1 MALGENFILDLLLH
15 TNFDPLILAFN
26 ITPDGFAFQL
36 IGGVFSRNSYRKG
49 QRRPAGRRTMA
60 STVGAPSG
68 DLKESGIV
76 TNARVHWNLDN
87 LSLIDLAVE
96 RGEGFLSS
104 HGALITETGDRTG
117 RSPNDKFIV
126 EEPSTNQDVNWGDVN
141 ISTDKA
147 VFERLKVQVIDY
159 LSKRDDLF
167 VQDLYCG
174 AEETE
179 ALPIRVINQ
188 NAWHNAFAR
197 NMFIRP
203 TTEQLE
209 SHVPQFTVYHAP
221 HLEADDANLNS
232 QCFVIVN
239 YAAGE
244 VIIGGTRYAGEIKK
258 SIFSVMNLIL
268 PKKGILPMHCSANT
282 TGKNTA
288 IFFGLSGT
296 GKTTLSADP
305 KRALIGDDEH
315 GWGASG
321 IFNFEGGCYAK
332 LINLSEEDEPE
343 IFATTKQ
350 KGTVLENIVVD
361 ANGEPDF
368 FDTSKTQNTRGS
380 YPIEFIENRTM
391 DSKGGHPQNV
401 IFLTC
406 DAFGVLP
413 PISRLTPAQAAYH
426 FISGYTAKVAGTE
439 IGVTEPQATF
449 SACFGEPFMP
459 MHPGVYADLLS
470 AKMAEHEATAWLIN
484 TGWSGGAHGVGNR
497 MKIKYTRAMLNAAL
511 DGELNDVEYVT
522 DERFGFEI
530 PTSCP
535 NVPAEILIPRQTW
548 ADGIAYDA
556 TADRLAT
563 MFNKNFERYSEGV
576 SDAVNSAAP
585 RF

>member
-1 MALGENFILDLLLH
+1 MAD
-15 TNFDPLILAFN
+15 
-26 ITPDGFAFQL
+26 
-36 IGGVFSRNSYRKG
+36 V
-49 QRRPAGRRTMA
+49 
-60 STVGAPSG
+60 VGAPSG
-68 DLKESGIV
+68 DLSESGIDTDATV
-76 TNARVHWNLDN
+76 YWNLDN
-87 LSLIDLAVE
+87 ITLIDLAVE
-96 RGEGFLSS
+96 RKEGYLTSE
-104 HGALITETGDRTG
+104 GALVTETGERTG

-126 EEPSTNQDVNWGDVN
+126 DEPTTNQDVNWGDVN
-141 ISTDKA
+141 ISTDVS
-147 VFERLKVQVIDY
+147 VFNRLKGQVIDY
-159 LSKRDDLF
+159 LSQRDSLF

-174 AEETE
+174 AEESE

-197 NMFIRP
+197 NMFVRP
-203 TTEQLE
+203 TSEQLE

-221 HLEADDANLNS
+221 HFEANDDALNS

-239 YAAGE
+239 YQLGE

-282 TGKNTA
+282 NGENTA

-315 GWGASG
+315 GWGSKG
-321 IFNFEGGCYAK
+321 VFNFEGGCYAK

-343 IFATTKQ
+343 IFATTRQ
-350 KGTVLENIVVD
+350 KGTVLENIVV
-361 ANGEPDF
+361 NSEGIPDF

-380 YPIEFIENRTM
+380 YPIEAIENRTL

-413 PISRLTPAQAAYH
+413 PISRLTSAQAAYH

-470 AKMAEHEATAWLIN
+470 SKMAEHGSTAWLIN
-484 TGWSGGAHGVGNR
+484 TGWSGGAYGVGSR
-497 MKIKYTRAMLNAAL
+497 MKIKYTRAMLNAAMDGAL
-511 DGELNDVEYVT
+511 DDVEYVT

-530 PTSCP
+530 PKTCP
-535 NVPAEILIPRQTW
+535 GVPSEVLIPKQTW
-548 ADGIAYDA
+548 SDGNAYDA
-556 TADRLAT
+556 AADKLAA
-563 MFNKNFERYSEGV
+563 MFNENFERYSEGV
-576 SDAVNSAAP
+576 SADVNAAAP
-585 RF
+585 VVN

>member
-1 MALGENFILDLLLH
+1 ML
-15 TNFDPLILAFN
+15 
-26 ITPDGFAFQL
+26 PD
-36 IGGVFSRNSYRKG
+36 RKG
-49 QRRPAGRRTMA
+49 QRGPAGRRIMA
-60 STVGAPSG
+60 SIVGAPSG
-68 DLKESGIV
+68 DLSESGIDTDATV
-76 TNARVHWNLDN
+76 YWNLDN
-87 LSLIDLAVE
+87 LSLIDMAVD
-96 RGEGFLSS
+96 RDEGYLTAE
-104 HGALITETGDRTG
+104 GALVTETGERTG

-126 EEPSTNQDVNWGDVN
+126 DEDSTNQDVHWGDVN
-141 ISTDKA
+141 ISTDSE

-159 LSKRDDLF
+159 LSQRDSLF

-174 AEETE
+174 SEESE

-197 NMFIRP
+197 NMFVRP
-203 TTEQLE
+203 TAEQLNT
-209 SHVPQFTVYHAP
+209 HTPQFTVYHAP
-221 HLEADDANLNS
+221 HFEAEDDALNS

-282 TGKNTA
+282 TGENTA

-315 GWGASG
+315 GWGANG
-321 IFNFEGGCYAK
+321 VFNFEGGCYAK

-361 ANGEPDF
+361 SNGVPDF
-368 FDTSKTQNTRGS
+368 DDTSKTQNTRGS
-380 YPIEFIENRTM
+380 YPIEAIENRTM

-413 PISRLTPAQAAYH
+413 PISRLTPSQAAYH

-470 AKMAEHEATAWLIN
+470 EKMAEHDSTAWLIN
-484 TGWSGGAHGVGNR
+484 TGWSGGAYGVGSR

-511 DGELNDVEYVT
+511 DGELDGVEYVT

-530 PTSCP
+530 PKSCP
-535 NVPAEILIPRQTW
+535 GVPSDVLVPRQTW
-548 ADGIAYDA
+548 QNGENYDS
-556 TADRLAT
+556 TADKLAS
-563 MFNKNFERYSEGV
+563 MFNKNFERYADGV
-576 SDAVNSAAP
+576 SEEVNAAAP
-585 RF
+585 NINNLL

>member
-1 MALGENFILDLLLH
+1 MTDIEGIFARVFLDA
-15 TNFDPLILAFN
+15 N
-26 ITPDGFAFQL
+26 
-36 IGGVFSRNSYRKG
+36 RKG
-49 QRRPAGRRTMA
+49 QRGAAGRQYMA
-60 STVGAPSG
+60 EVMGVPSG
-68 DLKESGIV
+68 DLSESGINTDATV
-76 TNARVHWNLDN
+76 YWNLEN
-87 LSLIDLAVE
+87 IALIDLAVE
-96 RGEGFLSS
+96 RNEGYLTSE
-104 HGALITETGDRTG
+104 GALVTETGERTG

-126 EEPSTNQDVNWGDVN
+126 DEPTTNRDVNWGNVN
-141 ISTDKA
+141 ISTDES
-147 VFERLKVQVIDY
+147 VFNRLKGQVIDY
-159 LSKRDDLF
+159 LSQREALF

-174 AEETE
+174 AEESE

-197 NMFIRP
+197 NMFVRP
-203 TTEQLE
+203 TAEQLQ
-209 SHVPQFTVYHAP
+209 SHIPQFTVYHAP
-221 HLEADDANLNS
+221 HFEANDAGLNS

-239 YAAGE
+239 YQIGE

-282 TGKNTA
+282 NGENTA

-315 GWGASG
+315 GWGANG
-321 IFNFEGGCYAK
+321 VFNFEGGCYAK

-343 IFATTKQ
+343 IFATTRQ

-361 ANGEPDF
+361 SEGVPDF

-380 YPIEFIENRTM
+380 YPIEAIENRTL

-413 PISRLTPAQAAYH
+413 PISRLTSAQAAYH

-470 AKMAEHEATAWLIN
+470 SKMAEHGSTAWLIN
-484 TGWSGGAHGVGNR
+484 TGWSGGSYGVGSR

-511 DGELNDVEYVT
+511 DGELNNVEYVT

-530 PTSCP
+530 PKSCP
-535 NVPAEILIPRQTW
+535 GVPSEVLIPKQTW
-548 ADGIAYDA
+548 DNGDDYDA
-556 TADRLAT
+556 TADKLAA
-563 MFNKNFERYSEGV
+563 MFNENFKRYSEGV
-576 SDAVNSAAP
+576 SDEVNSAAP
-585 RF
+585 VVN

>member
-1 MALGENFILDLLLH
+1 MG
-15 TNFDPLILAFN
+15 
-26 ITPDGFAFQL
+26 
-36 IGGVFSRNSYRKG
+36 NSYRKG
-49 QRRPAGRRTMA
+49 ERRPAGRRIMTG
-60 STVGAPSG
+60 TIGTPSG
-68 DLKESGIV
+68 DLRESGIV

-96 RGEGFLSS
+96 RGEGFLSN

-126 EEPSTNQDVNWGDVN
+126 EDPSTNQDVNWGDVN
-141 ISTDKA
+141 ISTDKV
-147 VFERLKVQVIDY
+147 VFERLKAQVIDY

-232 QCFVIVN
+232 RCFVIVN

-361 ANGEPDF
+361 ANGEPNF

-406 DAFGVLP
+406 DAFGILP

-470 AKMAEHEATAWLIN
+470 AKMAEHGATAWLIN

-576 SDAVNSAAP
+576 SDAVNAAAP
-585 RF
+585 RI

>member
-1 MALGENFILDLLLH
+1 M
-15 TNFDPLILAFN
+15 
-26 ITPDGFAFQL
+26 GFGL
-36 IGGVFSRNSYRKG
+36 YSYRKG
-49 QRRPAGRRTMA
+49 QRRPAFRRTMA
-60 STVGAPSG
+60 STVGVPSG
-68 DLKESGIV
+68 DLSESGIL
-76 TNARVHWNLDN
+76 TNAKVYWNLDN
-87 LSLIDLAVE
+87 ISLIDLAVE
-96 RGEGFLSS
+96 RDEGFLSS
-104 HGALITETGDRTG
+104 HGALVTETGERTG

-126 EEPSTNQDVNWGDVN
+126 DEATTNQDVNWGDVN
-141 ISTDKA
+141 ISTDRA
-147 VFERLKVQVIDY
+147 VFDRLKVQVIEY
-159 LSKRDDLF
+159 LSARESLF

-174 AEETE
+174 AEESE

-197 NMFIRP
+197 NMFVRP
-203 TTEQLE
+203 TDEQLE
-209 SHVPQFTVYHAP
+209 THKPQFTVYHAP
-221 HLEADDANLNS
+221 HFEANDEDLNS

-239 YAAGE
+239 YESGE

-282 TGKNTA
+282 NGENTA

-315 GWGASG
+315 GWGANG
-321 IFNFEGGCYAK
+321 VFNFEGGCYAK

-343 IFATTKQ
+343 IFGTTKQ

-361 ANGEPDF
+361 KDGVPDF
-368 FDTSKTQNTRGS
+368 FDVSKTQNTRGS

-413 PISRLTPAQAAYH
+413 PISRLTSAQAAYH

-439 IGVTEPQATF
+439 IGVTEPEATF

-470 AKMAEHEATAWLIN
+470 DKMAEHGATAWLIN
-484 TGWSGGAHGVGNR
+484 TGWSGGSYGEGKR

-511 DGELNDVEYVT
+511 DGELDDVEYVT

-530 PTSCP
+530 PTSCEG
-535 NVPAEILIPRQTW
+535 VPGEVLIPRQTW
-548 ADGIAYDA
+548 SSGESYDEMADK
-556 TADRLAT
+556 LAS

-576 SDAVNSAAP
+576 SEAVNAAAP
-585 RF
+585 QN

>member
-1 MALGENFILDLLLH
+1 MLCNKCLSISPFGGQKSLELDLFYL
-15 TNFDPLILAFN
+15 
-26 ITPDGFAFQL
+26 
-36 IGGVFSRNSYRKG
+36 FSNRKG
-49 QRRPAGRRTMA
+49 QRAGAARRAMA
-60 STVGAPSG
+60 NVVGAPSG
-68 DLKESGIV
+68 DLAESGIV
-76 TNARVHWNLDN
+76 TDATVYWNLDN
-87 LSLIDLAVE
+87 MTLIDLAVE
-96 RGEGFLSS
+96 REEGFLTSD
-104 HGALITETGDRTG
+104 GALVTETGERTG

-126 EEPSTNQDVNWGDVN
+126 DEPTTNQDVNWGDVN

-147 VFERLKVQVIDY
+147 VFDRLKIQVIDY
-159 LSKRDDLF
+159 LSQRSSLF

-174 AEETE
+174 AEESE

-197 NMFIRP
+197 NMFVRP
-203 TTEQLE
+203 SSEQLKTH
-209 SHVPQFTVYHAP
+209 SPQFTVYHAP
-221 HLEADDANLNS
+221 HFEANDDSLNS

-239 YAAGE
+239 YELGE

-282 TGKNTA
+282 NGENTA

-315 GWGASG
+315 GWGANG
-321 IFNFEGGCYAK
+321 VFNFEGGCYAK

-343 IFATTKQ
+343 IFATTQQ

-361 ANGEPDF
+361 SNGIPDF

-380 YPIEFIENRTM
+380 YPIEAIENRTM

-413 PISRLTPAQAAYH
+413 PISRLTPSQAAYH

-470 AKMAEHEATAWLIN
+470 SKMAEHGSTAWLIN
-484 TGWSGGAHGVGNR
+484 TGWSGGSYGVGNR

-511 DGELNDVEYVT
+511 DGDLDNVEYVV
-522 DERFGFEI
+522 DERFGFEV
-530 PTSCP
+530 PKTCP
-535 NVPAEILIPRQTW
+535 GVPSEVLIPKQTW
-548 ADGIAYDA
+548 EDESVYSA
-556 TADRLAT
+556 TADKLAS
-563 MFNKNFERYSEGV
+563 MFNENFERYAAGV
-576 SDAVNSAAP
+576 SDEVNSAAP
-585 RF
+585 IVA

>member
-1 MALGENFILDLLLH
+1 MDYW
-15 TNFDPLILAFN
+15 PLSN
-26 ITPDGFAFQL
+26 
-36 IGGVFSRNSYRKG
+36 RKG
-49 QRRPAGRRTMA
+49 QRGPAGGRIMA
-60 STVGAPSG
+60 SIRGTPSG
-68 DLKESGIV
+68 DLSESGINTDASV
-76 TNARVHWNLDN
+76 YWNLDN

-96 RGEGFLSS
+96 RNEGYLSA
-104 HGALITETGDRTG
+104 HNALVTETGERTG

-126 EEPSTNQDVNWGDVN
+126 DEPSTNQDVNWGDVN

-147 VFERLKVQVIDY
+147 VFDRLKVQVIDY
-159 LSKRDDLF
+159 LSGRESLF
-167 VQDLYCG
+167 VQDLFCG
-174 AEETE
+174 SEESE

-197 NMFIRP
+197 NMFVRP
-203 TTEQLE
+203 TPEQLE
-209 SHVPQFTVYHAP
+209 SHTPQFTVYHAP
-221 HLEADDANLNS
+221 HFEADDEALNS

-282 TGKNTA
+282 TGENTA

-315 GWGASG
+315 GWGANG
-321 IFNFEGGCYAK
+321 VFNFEGGCYAK

-343 IFATTKQ
+343 IFGTTRR

-361 ANGEPDF
+361 SEGVPDF

-413 PISRLTPAQAAYH
+413 PISRLTPSQAAYH

-470 AKMAEHEATAWLIN
+470 DKMADHGSTAWLIN
-484 TGWSGGAHGVGNR
+484 TGWSGGAYGEGSR

-511 DGELNDVEYVT
+511 DGELDNVEYVV
-522 DERFGFEI
+522 DDRFGFEI

-535 NVPAEILIPRQTW
+535 GVPSEVLVPKQTW
-548 ADGIAYDA
+548 SDGEAYDA
-556 TADRLAT
+556 AADKLAA
-563 MFNKNFERYSEGV
+563 MFNENFKRYSEGV
-576 SDAVNSAAP
+576 SDSVNASAP
-585 RF
+585 RI

>member
-1 MALGENFILDLLLH
+1 
-15 TNFDPLILAFN
+15 
-26 ITPDGFAFQL
+26 
-36 IGGVFSRNSYRKG
+36 
-49 QRRPAGRRTMA
+49 MA
-60 STVGAPSG
+60 SIVGTPSG
-68 DLKESGIV
+68 DLSESGIM
-76 TNARVHWNLDN
+76 TDATVHWNLDN
-87 LSLIDLAVE
+87 IALIDLAVE
-96 RGEGFLSS
+96 REEGFLSA
-104 HGALITETGDRTG
+104 HGALVTETGERTG

-126 EEPSTNQDVNWGDVN
+126 DESSTNQDVNWGDVN
-141 ISTDKA
+141 ISTDKV
-147 VFERLKVQVIDY
+147 VFERLKVQVIEY
-159 LSKRDDLF
+159 LSQRDDLF

-174 AEETE
+174 SEKSE

-197 NMFIRP
+197 NMFVRP
-203 TTEQLE
+203 TSEQLKT
-209 SHVPQFTVYHAP
+209 HVPQFTVYHAP
-221 HLEADDANLNS
+221 HFEANDEDLNS
-232 QCFVIVN
+232 QCFVIVD

-282 TGKNTA
+282 TGENTA

-315 GWGASG
+315 GWGANG
-321 IFNFEGGCYAK
+321 VFNFEGGCYAK

-343 IFATTKQ
+343 IFGTTRR
-350 KGTVLENIVVD
+350 KGTVLENIVVNSD
-361 ANGEPDF
+361 GVPDF

-380 YPIEFIENRTM
+380 YPIEFIENRTL

-413 PISRLTPAQAAYH
+413 PISRLTPSQAAYH

-470 AKMAEHEATAWLIN
+470 DKMAEHGSTAWLIN
-484 TGWSGGAHGVGNR
+484 TGWSGGAYGEGSR

-511 DGELNDVEYVT
+511 DGELDNVEYVV
-522 DERFGFEI
+522 DDRFGFEI

-535 NVPAEILIPRQTW
+535 DVPSEVLIPKKTW
-548 ADGIAYDA
+548 SDGDAYDA
-556 TADRLAT
+556 AADKLAN
-563 MFNKNFERYSEGV
+563 MFIENFKRYSDGV
-576 SDAVNSAAP
+576 SDDVNASSP
-585 RF
+585 RI

>member
-1 MALGENFILDLLLH
+1 MANVV
-15 TNFDPLILAFN
+15 
-26 ITPDGFAFQL
+26 
-36 IGGVFSRNSYRKG
+36 GV
-49 QRRPAGRRTMA
+49 
-60 STVGAPSG
+60 PSG
-68 DLKESGIV
+68 DLSESGIDTDATV
-76 TNARVHWNLDN
+76 YWNLDN
-87 LSLIDLAVE
+87 ISLIDLAVE
-96 RGEGFLSS
+96 RKEGFLTSE
-104 HGALITETGDRTG
+104 GALVTETGERTG

-126 EEPSTNQDVNWGDVN
+126 DEPTTNQDVNWGDVN
-141 ISTDKA
+141 ISTDKE
-147 VFERLKVQVIDY
+147 VFTRLKTQVIEY
-159 LSKRDDLF
+159 LSSRESLF

-174 AEETE
+174 AEESE

-197 NMFIRP
+197 NMFVRP
-203 TTEQLE
+203 TSEQLKT
-209 SHVPQFTVYHAP
+209 HTPQFTVYHAP
-221 HLEADDANLNS
+221 NYEANDDALNS

-239 YAAGE
+239 YELGE

-282 TGKNTA
+282 NGENTA

-315 GWGASG
+315 GWGANG
-321 IFNFEGGCYAK
+321 VFNFEGGCYAK

-361 ANGEPDF
+361 GDGIPDF

-380 YPIEFIENRTM
+380 YPIEAIANRTL

-413 PISRLTPAQAAYH
+413 PISRLTAPQAAYH

-439 IGVTEPQATF
+439 IGVTEPEATF

-470 AKMAEHEATAWLIN
+470 SKMAEHGSTAWLIN
-484 TGWSGGAHGVGNR
+484 TGWSGGSYGVGSR

-511 DGELNDVEYVT
+511 DGDLDDVEYVV
-522 DERFGFEI
+522 DERFGFEV
-530 PTSCP
+530 PKSCP
-535 NVPAEILIPRQTW
+535 GVPEEVLIPRRTW
-548 ADGIAYDA
+548 EDGNAYDA
-556 TADRLAT
+556 TADKLAT
-563 MFNKNFERYSEGV
+563 MFNKNFERYAAGV
-576 SDAVNSAAP
+576 SDEVNSASPSVA
-585 RF
+585 

>member
-1 MALGENFILDLLLH
+1 MVFFTSLTTARDKEGLLHAILMASALGV
-15 TNFDPLILAFN
+15 
-26 ITPDGFAFQL
+26 Q
-36 IGGVFSRNSYRKG
+36 
-49 QRRPAGRRTMA
+49 
-60 STVGAPSG
+60 SG
-68 DLKESGIV
+68 NLSESGITTAATV
-76 TNARVHWNLDN
+76 YWNLDN
-87 LSLIDLAVE
+87 ISLIDLAVK
-96 RGEGFLSS
+96 RGEGYLTADE
-104 HGALITETGDRTG
+104 ALVTETGERTG

-126 EEPSTNQDVNWGDVN
+126 YEPSTSEDVNWGEVN
-141 ISTDKA
+141 VSTDED
-147 VFERLKVQVIDY
+147 VFNRLKLKVIQY
-159 LSKRDDLF
+159 LSNRDTLF

-174 AEETE
+174 SEESE
-179 ALPIRVINQ
+179 ALPIRVINE

-197 NMFIRP
+197 NMFVRP
-203 TTEQLE
+203 NEKQLE
-209 SHVPQFTVYHAP
+209 THKPEFTVYHAP
-221 HLEADDANLNS
+221 HLLVDDEALNS
-232 QCFVIVN
+232 ECFVIVN
-239 YAAGE
+239 YALGE

-282 TGKNTA
+282 NGENTA

-315 GWGASG
+315 GWGSNG
-321 IFNFEGGCYAK
+321 VFNFEGGCYAK

-361 ANGEPDF
+361 DNGVPDF
-368 FDTSKTQNTRGS
+368 FDVSKTQNTRGS
-380 YPIEFIENRTM
+380 YPIEAIENRTD

-413 PISRLTPAQAAYH
+413 PISRLSASQAAYH

-439 IGVTEPQATF
+439 IGVTEPEATF

-470 AKMAEHEATAWLIN
+470 EKMAEHGSTAWLIN
-484 TGWSGGAHGVGNR
+484 TGWSGGSYGVGNR

-511 DGELNDVEYVT
+511 DGELDDVEYII

-530 PTSCP
+530 PKSCP
-535 NVPAEILIPRQTW
+535 GVPSDVLIPRQTW
-548 ADGIAYDA
+548 ENKDEYDT
-556 TADRLAT
+556 TADRLAS
-563 MFNKNFERYSEGV
+563 MFNKNFQRYSSGV
-576 SDAVNSAAP
+576 SDEVNAAAP
-585 RF
+585 IVN